1 MLIATGCGDGPLPA
15 QSKTAVTV
23 LTVREATESN
33 SGAYTASFQPYR
45 QTSMAF
51 EVGGYVDYIKQVAG
65 ADGHQR
71 DLQGGDWVKAN
82 ELLASVK
89 SDTFQSQVSQAQSAL
104 EAAQAAYDR
113 AKLDF
118 ERDKQLLDQH
128 ILARAVYDMA
138 QQQFQT
144 AQSQVAQSQAAL
156 KQAQI
161 NLGHC
166 KLTSPMEGVILSR
179 GIEMGALAEP
189 GVPAFQVAD
198 TTNMKAVFGTSDMQ
212 VSQLKQG
219 QTQTLT
225 SEAIPGAQLVGT
237 ITRIAPNADLATRIY
252 DVEITVP
259 NKNGKIRP
267 GMIASLQIAGA
278 PTTAAATSA
287 TLPLNAIVRP
297 PDDQK
302 DYAVYVV
309 EEKSG
314 KTLAQLRRVRLGEIV
329 GNEITVSSGVQMGD
343 RVIVRG
349 ATMVSDG
356 AEVRIIP

>member
-1 MLIATGCGDGPLPA
+1 
-15 QSKTAVTV
+15 
-23 LTVREATESN
+23 
-33 SGAYTASFQPYR
+33 
-45 QTSMAF
+45 
-51 EVGGYVDYIKQVAG
+51 
-65 ADGHQR
+65 
-71 DLQGGDWVKAN
+71 
-82 ELLASVK
+82 
-89 SDTFQSQVSQAQSAL
+89 
-104 EAAQAAYDR
+104 
-113 AKLDF
+113 
-118 ERDKQLLDQH
+118 
-128 ILARAVYDMA
+128 
-138 QQQFQT
+138 
-144 AQSQVAQSQAAL
+144 
-156 KQAQI
+156 
-161 NLGHC
+161 
-166 KLTSPMEGVILSR
+166 VILSR
-179 GIEMGALAEP
+179 GIEMGSLAEP
-189 GVPAFQVAD
+189 GAPAFQVAD
-198 TTNMKAVFGTSDMQ
+198 TTNMKAVFGSSDMQ
-212 VSQLKQG
+212 VAQLKQG

-225 SEAIPGAQLVGT
+225 SEAIPGVQLVGT

-278 PTTAAATSA
+278 IAPSATSA

-309 EEKSG
+309 QEKSG